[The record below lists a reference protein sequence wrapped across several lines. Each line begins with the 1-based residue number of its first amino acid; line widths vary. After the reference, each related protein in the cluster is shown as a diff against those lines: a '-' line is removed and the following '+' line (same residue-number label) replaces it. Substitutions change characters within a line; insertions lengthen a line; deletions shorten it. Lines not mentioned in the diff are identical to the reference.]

1 MAAVAPQPSFLATR
15 RGKLTLALLAA
26 VAFLD
31 FVDASIVNIALPSIR
46 RDLHFS
52 EQALQWVPSA
62 YLLTYGGFMLL
73 GGRAADLLGRR
84 RILVAGTLLI
94 GVSSLIGGFAGSAGV
109 LVGARL
115 AQGLG
120 AAMMLPAAL
129 SILTT
134 TFKEGSDR
142 NKALGI
148 WGGVG
153 GLASAAGVLLGG
165 LLTEGP
171 GWRWVMFVNPLAAV
185 LVLGAIFWLISGE
198 RHRARLAEFDI
209 LGTILATGGMLL
221 LVFTLVK
228 APDQGWGS
236 GRTLAEL
243 TGALALLAAFVINER
258 RSKNP
263 LMPLSI
269 FRTRGLAAAD
279 GTQLIAFAGFLAMFF
294 FLTLYMQNVLGYSPI
309 QTGAAYLP
317 LTAGVGVAAGITS
330 QLLARAGTRPLIVTG
345 SLIASGGVY
354 WLSRIPVHGSYLAD
368 LLPGMMVMSIGLG
381 AVFVAVTTAANA
393 GVPANRAGL
402 AASLLNASQQVG
414 GALGLAIFTAIA
426 TSRTSHLLAS
436 HTPLADALTSG
447 FQRALLASSI
457 FLLAAAVVALRV
469 TNTRGEE
476 QQPGTEGQREIERQP
491 VESEGERESEP
502 LAEGAR
508 A

>member
-1 MAAVAPQPSFLATR
+1 MAPVTAQPSFLATR

-46 RDLHFS
+46 RDLGFS
-52 EQALQWVPSA
+52 EQSLQWVPSG

-84 RILVAGTLLI
+84 RVLVAGTVLI
-94 GVSSLIGGFAGSAGV
+94 GVSSLIGGFAGSEGV
-109 LVGARL
+109 LIGARL
-115 AQGLG
+115 AQGMG

-142 NKALGI
+142 NTALGI

-165 LLTEGP
+165 LLTDGP

-185 LVLGAIFWLISGE
+185 LVLGGIFWLISGE
-198 RHRARLAEFDI
+198 RHRARLADFDI

-228 APDQGWGS
+228 APDQGWGA
-236 GRTLAEL
+236 TLTIAEL
-243 TGALALLAAFVINER
+243 AGALGLLAAFVMNER
-258 RSKNP
+258 RNKNP
-263 LMPLSI
+263 LLPLSI
-269 FRTRGLAAAD
+269 FRVRGLAAAD
-279 GTQLIAFAGFLAMFF
+279 VTQLIAFAGFLAMFF

-317 LTAGVGVAAGITS
+317 LTFGVGVAAGISS
-330 QLLARAGTRPLIVTG
+330 QLLARIGTRPLIVGG
-345 SLIASGGVY
+345 SLIAAGGVY
-354 WLSRIPVHGSYLAD
+354 WLSRIPVHGTYLAD

-381 AVFVAVTTAANA
+381 AVFVAVTSAANA
-393 GVPANRAGL
+393 GVPADKAGL
-402 AASLLNASQQVG
+402 AAALLNASQQVG
-414 GALGLAIFTAIA
+414 GALGLAIFSAIA
-426 TSRTSHLLAS
+426 TSRVNDLLAS
-436 HTPLADALTSG
+436 HTAQAEALTSG

-457 FLLAAAVVALRV
+457 FLVAAAVVGLRV

-476 QQPGTEGQREIERQP
+476 DQPDADPSREPADGSLPRSP
-491 VESEGERESEP
+491 EP
-502 LAEGAR
+502 ALEDAA
-508 A
+508 